1 MSVFHMHVDDVEQV
15 HGSVLLLKP
24 ETDTLKPQRSA
35 LATSHFRSELGGSGG
50 GVGGR
55 AHAGVK
61 LAGISKGAIYGM
73 AWTERKAG
81 RRESIAVG
89 FFIAARGTFMLV
101 TQMFS
106 LVPCSMERR
115 NKV

>member
-35 LATSHFRSELGGSGG
+35 SATSRFRSEFGGGGG
-50 GVGGR
+50 GVGDR

-61 LAGISKGAIYGM
+61 LAGISKSAIYGM
-73 AWTERKAG
+73 AWTERRAG
-81 RRESIAVG
+81 RRIDSCWVFHCRKG
-89 FFIAARGTFMLV
+89 GHL
-101 TQMFS
+101 
-106 LVPCSMERR
+106 CW
-115 NKV
+115 